1 MQMFTTA
8 LFIVAKNGKQPLS
21 LPVGEQLANCGI
33 SIPWHAGSAI
43 KKNELLLEESLRHY
57 GE

>member
-1 MQMFTTA
+1 MCTTA
-8 LFIVAKNGKQPLS
+8 LFIVAENGKQPLS